1 MKVLGSTGIK
11 PTGAASG
18 GGRTLVRGSRVAP
31 KKDADPPTAASSTT
45 PPTTGT
51 TTKMAEE
58 EKKTDNRESFSSIE
72 MIDSAPARQSMAA
85 GNRSSLSLG
94 SANKKRRSTVLNE
107 KDFDQIMA
115 GGGAPIRGTTIVGP
129 SKDEVIVEVDEEDD
143 IVSKNSSI

>member
-11 PTGAASG
+11 PAAASG

-31 KKDADPPTAASSTT
+31 KKEADPASTT
-45 PPTTGT
+45 PATNETSAT
-51 TTKMAEE
+51 AKVAEE
-58 EKKTDNRESFSSIE
+58 EKKADNRESFSSIE
-72 MIDSAPARQSMAA
+72 MIDSIPARQSMAA